1 MYTISYVTE
10 RMPTKIERS
19 LHYVTPDTRSSGR
32 ARASWA
38 DRLMPDPSRERD
50 FVVPKKFPKLVVE
63 LRRALFY
70 GFAVTQ
76 WNLTVY
82 VNG

>member
-1 MYTISYVTE
+1 MYICTISYVTE

-19 LHYVTPDTRSSGR
+19 LHY
-32 ARASWA
+32 
-38 DRLMPDPSRERD
+38 RD

-63 LRRALFY
+63 LRRALF
-70 GFAVTQ
+70 GFTVTQ